1 MYWPRSLVDIYLF
14 SWMKVKFL
22 MWKRFAFWNRQRT
35 MIVSR
40 VANIKFRMCWMTKF
54 CSFFYFTAEISVL
67 LTKKLLCNKNSNRGL
82 AFFDVWHGMLRT
94 RRRNSIPVLSI
105 VMNVCLKMRKQFL
118 LSFPHKHSFYLFSN
132 SFLSFF
138 CIIISLIK
146 AHAIT

>member
-35 MIVSR
+35 MIGSR

-54 CSFFYFTAEISVL
+54 CSFFLFYCRDFRPVDQ
-67 LTKKLLCNKNSNRGL
+67 KKLLCNKNSNRGL
-82 AFFDVWHGMLRT
+82 AFFDVWHGMLRW
-94 RRRNSIPVLSI
+94 RRRNSIPVPSI

-132 SFLSFF
+132 SFLSLFLHNN
-138 CIIISLIK
+138 IS
-146 AHAIT
+146 H